1 MRKIYTFFDLDGI
14 LVQVDRS
21 LFFAITSLGARA
33 LLTSSGL
40 SIISK
45 LSSRFYSDW
54 KFSFN
59 QVLDKW

>member
-33 LLTSSGL
+33 FLTASGL

-45 LSSRFYSDW
+45 LSSRFYSDL